1 MPPLT
6 ATQMVHALSRAST
19 KLSEPSLASKVSQLR
34 QTRSADPVQELQSQV
49 IVGLYDAVRQIQE
62 AIWPILSTIPD
73 VSAVRDAAAQ
83 TTVQQTTPRRVRR

>member
-6 ATQMVHALSRAST
+6 TTQMVHALSRAST

-49 IVGLYDAVRQIQE
+49 LVGLYDAVRQIQE
-62 AIWPILSTIPD
+62 AIWPILATIPD
-73 VSAVRDAAAQ
+73 VSAVRDAAAH
-83 TTVQQTTPRRVRR
+83 TTVQQSAPRRFRR